1 MSETETETPT
11 EPTEPVEQP
20 QVDDDPDQ
28 EEAADEPEQPVEQPP
43 GQSLEAQA
51 REQDET
57 WNTLNKKGANYA
69 KAVVA
74 ILEETPVSV
83 AVCEM
88 CADSIPGF
96 RIVPAQDELRHALAQ
111 VVEGVAALGDLE
123 DDPDAEQCP
132 TCKGKGVLR
141 VHTDVPQNKVRGCK
155 RCNGAGYLERHAES
169 GALITAVPDT
179 DNGQAEPIQ
188 GVPLDDPT
196 IADLQRRGFTIIPPM
211 QAMQPV
217 G

>member
-1 MSETETETPT
+1 MSDLETETPT

-28 EEAADEPEQPVEQPP
+28 DEGADEPEQPFEQPP

-57 WNTLNKKGANYA
+57 WNTLNKKGSNYA

-96 RIVPAQDELRHALAQ
+96 RIVPAQDELRAALAQ

-123 DDPDAEQCP
+123 DDPDAEQ
-132 TCKGKGVLR
+132 
-141 VHTDVPQNKVRGCK
+141 
-155 RCNGAGYLERHAES
+155 
-169 GALITAVPDT
+169 
-179 DNGQAEPIQ
+179 
-188 GVPLDDPT
+188 
-196 IADLQRRGFTIIPPM
+196 
-211 QAMQPV
+211 
-217 G
+217 